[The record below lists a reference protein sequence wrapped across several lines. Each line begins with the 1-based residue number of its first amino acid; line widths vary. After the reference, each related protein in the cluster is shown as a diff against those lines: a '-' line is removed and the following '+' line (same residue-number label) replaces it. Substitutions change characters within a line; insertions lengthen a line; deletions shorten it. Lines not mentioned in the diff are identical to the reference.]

1 MNLKK
6 YLEKLQILDIEIK
19 IKEEHIKE
27 LRRILD
33 ALQTTVKNETYS
45 DLKQRRLTEVK
56 EIISDFEYKFIQD
69 VKLKLETKKLIL
81 DMIEKVENTEYRI
94 ILELKYVNQKTWEQI
109 AEMMNYSVRNMYYIQ
124 KKALKQFADIVNSE
138 NRDNT

>member
-1 MNLKK
+1 MNLKE

-138 NRDNT
+138 N